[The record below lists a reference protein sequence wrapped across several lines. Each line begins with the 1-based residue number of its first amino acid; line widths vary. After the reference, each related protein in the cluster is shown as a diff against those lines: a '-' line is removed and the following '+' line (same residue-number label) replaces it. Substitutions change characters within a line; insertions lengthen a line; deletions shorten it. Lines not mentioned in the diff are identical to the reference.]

1 MAQNNKTMPV
11 GQLMSKQRT
20 VEHYRRVTT
29 RQLTTVSIFGVDALA
44 EYTNL
49 QIRKENEFSQK
60 FIFKS
65 IFPKIQQEGILE
77 FRFFIQFLLGCY
89 LCYCKQNCE
98 M

>member
-11 GQLMSKQRT
+11 GQLMSRERT
-20 VEHYRRVTT
+20 AEHYRRVTT